1 MRSRLSEAK
10 DKLGEPRAFT
20 LTSEDGVLAHL
31 AAPEVQALWPD
42 AEVRVLQG
50 GNAAWAGKWEEGHE
64 RSTTVRDDVWYKP
77 YDHEAGFEK
86 HAREYLQ
93 WEVELIEQIKRD
105 PTIRFS

>member
-1 MRSRLSEAK
+1 
-10 DKLGEPRAFT
+10 
-20 LTSEDGVLAHL
+20 VLAHL
-31 AAPEVQALWPD
+31 AAAEVQALWPG
-42 AEVRVLQG
+42 AQVRVLEG
-50 GNAAWAGKWEEGHE
+50 GNAAWPGPWEEGHE

-93 WEVELIEQIKRD
+93 WEVDLIEQIKRD